1 MKIEKNYDSFKEILK
16 DKNKAQSLMGATFW
30 QSPLFWMYVR
40 KIDINQ
46 ESINVKFYMSKW
58 LYDAEFLKDDETEY
72 IELSDSTLFYFANK
86 LIYKRINKNWDKIN
100 QL

>member
-1 MKIEKNYDSFKEILK
+1 MIIEKNYDRFKEILK
-16 DKNKAQSLMGATFW
+16 DKKQAQALMGSTFW

-58 LYDAEFLKDDETEY
+58 LYDAKFLKDNETEY

-86 LIYKRINKNWDKIN
+86 LIFF
-100 QL
+100 